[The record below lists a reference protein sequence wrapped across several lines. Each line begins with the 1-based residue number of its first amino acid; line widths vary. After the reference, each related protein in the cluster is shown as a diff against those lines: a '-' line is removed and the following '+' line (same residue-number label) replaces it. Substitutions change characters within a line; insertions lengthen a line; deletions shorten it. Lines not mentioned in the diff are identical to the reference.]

1 MDAVRLHGIGDLRF
15 ERVPGPAA
23 PAAGEVTLTVSVAGI
38 CGSDLHN
45 YRTGAWI
52 SRARSIAGHEFTGTV
67 TELGA
72 EVSHVAVGD
81 RVVVDSR
88 WTCGVCPS
96 CRDGVG
102 QVCAKLGFL
111 GEVIDGGFAQQVTLP
126 ARNVL
131 KAPADVADRHLAM
144 AEPLAVALH
153 ALNLMALPG
162 GAELVVAGCGP
173 IGALVTLLATRAGH
187 PVCILDRNAARSGLL
202 SKATGAIAT
211 DLDTL
216 ADRHFRY
223 AIDTTG
229 NADVISRLLDII
241 AGASRLGLVGIG
253 SAAKII
259 DPVQLVEREI
269 ALIGC
274 HAFEDELASINDML
288 PALAPYLDPFIADI
302 LPLAEVPAA
311 YDRLLAGDTGGI
323 KTLIQIGG
331 DHGH

>member
-1 MDAVRLHGIGDLRF
+1 MDAVRLHGVADLRF
-15 ERVPGPAA
+15 ETVRHPAA
-23 PAAGEVTLTVSVAGI
+23 PRPDEVTLAVSVAGI

-52 SRARSIAGHEFTGTV
+52 TRAPSVAGHEFTGTV
-67 TELGA
+67 AALGA
-72 EVSHVAVGD
+72 KVTHVAVGD

-88 WTCGVCPS
+88 WTCGDCRP

-111 GEVIDGGFAQQVTLP
+111 GEVIDGGFAEQVTLP

-131 KAPADVADRHLAM
+131 KAPEDVADRYLAM

-153 ALNLMALPG
+153 ALNLMAVPD
-162 GAELVVAGCGP
+162 GAEIIVAGCGP
-173 IGALVTLLATRAGH
+173 IGAFVTLLAARAGH
-187 PVCILDRNAARSGLL
+187 PVLILDRNAARTELIAG
-202 SKATGAIAT
+202 ATGAVVTELAA
-211 DLDTL
+211 L
-216 ADRHFRY
+216 ADHHFRY

-229 NADVISRLLDII
+229 NSHVITRLMDTI

-274 HAFEDELASINDML
+274 HAFGNELACIRDML
-288 PALAPYLDPFIADI
+288 PALAPHLDPFIAEI
-302 LPLAEVPAA
+302 LPLAAVPAA
-311 YDRLLAGDTGGI
+311 YERLLAGDTNGI
-323 KTLIQIGG
+323 KTLIQIGDG
-331 DHGH
+331 HDH